1 MFKIND
7 HVILDNVGTA
17 VTGRVIGTYTTF
29 RARQIFNGYVVE
41 LDPKYQGSIT
51 TVSGDIHAFVSQ
63 VVVDSSNLK
72 LSEKSSNYEDD
83 GA

>member
-7 HVILDNVGTA
+7 HVMLDNAGTT

-51 TVSGDIHAFVSQ
+51 TISGDTHAFVSQ
-63 VVVDSSNLK
+63 LVVDASNLK
-72 LSEKSSNYEDD
+72 LADRSSSFEDD